1 MENDSLEFLLDKYEE
16 LTDRLSELLKREQAH
31 MNQGLSLEETVDEK
45 RLLLEDITHLNVR
58 LQAIGQDRP
67 LIPAETK
74 ARMETVQNRL
84 MSVLKLDRSV
94 EKTFLS
100 NFARPHAPPK
110 FDPAP
115 NRVNQAYQRQVG
127 ARHSP

>member
-1 MENDSLEFLLDKYEE
+1 MKNDSLELLLSKYVD
-16 LTDRLSELLKREQAH
+16 LTDRLSALLKREQSH

-45 RLLLEDITHLNVR
+45 RVLLEEITNLNAD
-58 LQAIGQDRP
+58 LQAIGRERAP
-67 LIPAETK
+67 LDVEAK

-100 NFARPHAPPK
+100 NFARPPAPPK
-110 FDPAP
+110 LDPAP
-115 NRVNQAYQRQVG
+115 KRVSQVYQRQVG
-127 ARHSP
+127 RGHSS